1 MQEVSLAQSSGSRL
15 VPVATT
21 NGTVAFGQYKPS
33 VTGSGFDPWALQV
46 LEFQNGEISE
56 LTFFLDTERLF
67 PLFQLPARL
76 DS

>member
-1 MQEVSLAQSSGSRL
+1 M
-15 VPVATT
+15 PVATT